1 MAKATSGE
9 VVWLNLLIIGTAKVG
24 KTSILVQH
32 TRKKFDNRYIET
44 IGSAYIQSEYQNPTP
59 HKCKFKIWDTAGQ
72 ERYRALV
79 EGFFRNADAVIV
91 TFALNDQ

>member
-1 MAKATSGE
+1 MAQATKAE
-9 VVWLNLLIIGTAKVG
+9 VVWLNLMIIGSASVG
-24 KTSILVQH
+24 KTSILMRH
-32 TRKKFDNRYIET
+32 TRKKFDNAYIAT
-44 IGSAYIQSEYQNPTP
+44 IGSAFIQSEYQNPTP

-91 TFALNDQ
+91 TFGLNDQ